1 MAFQGTYMFKLVAST
16 PLISQVSSIPI
27 EVEVVDLCNES
38 DFIGQ
43 EPAIPAVVEAT
54 YLGPEKCIP
63 FAEPITQVA
72 LDLDIARIC
81 GAPQYELRAD
91 NVPQNQNYATLDP
104 VTKEIC
110 IKSEDEDE
118 IGD

>member
-1 MAFQGTYMFKLVAST
+1 MFKLVAST
-16 PLISQVSSIPI
+16 PLIAQVSSLPI

-43 EPAIPAVVEAT
+43 EPSIPAVVEAT

-63 FAEPITQVA
+63 FAEPVTQLA
-72 LDLDIARIC
+72 LDLNVPRIC
-81 GAPQYELRAD
+81 GAPQYELQAV
-91 NVPQNQNYATLDP
+91 NGPQNQNYATLDST
-104 VTKEIC
+104 TKEIC
-110 IKSEDEDE
+110 IKSEDDDE

>member
-1 MAFQGTYMFKLVAST
+1 MFKLVAST

-81 GAPQYELRAD
+81 GAPQYELRAV
-91 NVPQNQNYATLDP
+91 NGPQNQNYATLDP